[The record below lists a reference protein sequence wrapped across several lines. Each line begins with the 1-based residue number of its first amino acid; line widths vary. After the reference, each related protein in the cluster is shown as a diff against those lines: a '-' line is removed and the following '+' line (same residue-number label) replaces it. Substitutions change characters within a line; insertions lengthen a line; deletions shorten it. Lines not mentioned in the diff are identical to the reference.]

1 MPLALPRFYAII
13 DRSPEASGRPEL
25 PLDEIARMLT
35 GAGVRLIQ
43 VRAKQSLLRPAGY
56 GGQAHALGFGGQ
68 AAPEASGA
76 LLDET
81 RRLLSLL
88 PRESS
93 LIVNDRADVAQLS
106 GAAGVHL
113 GQDDLPAPAARALLG
128 PQKIIG
134 WSTHSAS
141 QVRAGDALPVDYL
154 AFGPIFATATK
165 ASRGFGTEP
174 VVGLAGLREARR
186 LTRKPLVAIGGITP
200 ANAAAVIEAGADSV
214 AVIAGWLA
222 AADIPAR
229 LEEFRRTLGRLD

>member
-13 DRSPEASGRPEL
+13 GRFPEALGRPEL
-25 PLDEIARMLT
+25 SLDEIARMLT

-43 VRAKQSLLRPAGY
+43 IRAKQATT
-56 GGQAHALGFGGQ
+56 Q
-68 AAPEASGA
+68 A

-93 LIVNDRADVAQLS
+93 LIVNDRADVAQLA

-128 PQKIIG
+128 PEKLIG
-134 WSTHSAS
+134 WSTHNSA
-141 QVRAGDALPVDYL
+141 QVEAANQLPVDYL

-165 ASRGFGTEP
+165 ADTQP
-174 VVGLAGLREARR
+174 VVGLAGLREARK
-186 LTRKPLVAIGGITP
+186 LTPKPLVAIGGITS
-200 ANAAAVIEAGADSV
+200 ANAAAAIEAGADSV
-214 AVIAGWLA
+214 AVIAGWLGA
-222 AADIPAR
+222 EDIPAR
-229 LEEFRRTLGRLD
+229 LEEFRRALGRLD

>member
-1 MPLALPRFYAII
+1 MPLALPRFCAII
-13 DRSPEASGRPEL
+13 DRSLRPEL

-56 GGQAHALGFGGQ
+56 GGQAHPLGFGGQ

-76 LLDET
+76 FLDET

-93 LIVNDRADVAQLS
+93 LIVNDRADVARLAE
-106 GAAGVHL
+106 AAGVHL
-113 GQDDLPAPAARALLG
+113 GQDDLPVEAARALLG
-128 PQKIIG
+128 PEKIIG
-134 WSTHSAS
+134 WSTHTPA
-141 QVRAGDALPVDYL
+141 QVEAGDALPVDYL
-154 AFGPIFATATK
+154 AFGPIFATSTK
-165 ASRGFGTEP
+165 ADSEL
-174 VVGLAGLREARR
+174 VVGLAGLREART

-200 ANAAAVIEAGADSV
+200 ANAAAAIEAGADSV
-214 AVIAGWLA
+214 AVIAGWLGA
-222 AADIPAR
+222 DDIPAR

>member
-13 DRSPEASGRPEL
+13 GRFPEASGL

-43 VRAKQSLLRPAGY
+43 IRAKPFGFAPGKQAGSR
-56 GGQAHALGFGGQ
+56 
-68 AAPEASGA
+68 E
-76 LLDET
+76 LLDQT
-81 RRLLSLL
+81 RQLLSLL
-88 PRESS
+88 PREST

-113 GQDDLPAPAARALLG
+113 GQDDLPAAAARKLLG
-128 PQKIIG
+128 PEKIIG
-134 WSTHSAS
+134 WSTHSAA
-141 QVRAGDALPVDYL
+141 QVEAANQLPADYL

-165 ASRGFGTEP
+165 PDTEP
-174 VVGLAGLREARR
+174 VVGLAGLREARK

-214 AVIAGWLA
+214 AVIAGWLGA
-222 AADIPAR
+222 PDIPAR

>member
-1 MPLALPRFYAII
+1 MLLALPRFCAII
-13 DRSPEASGRPEL
+13 DRSLRPEL

-43 VRAKQSLLRPAGY
+43 VRAKKATTG
-56 GGQAHALGFGGQ
+56 
-68 AAPEASGA
+68 E
-76 LLDET
+76 LLDDT

-88 PRESS
+88 PLDSL

-128 PQKIIG
+128 PEKLIG

-141 QVRAGDALPVDYL
+141 QVRAGDVLPVDYL

-165 ASRGFGTEP
+165 ADTEP

-186 LTRKPLVAIGGITP
+186 LTRKPLMAIGGITP
-200 ANAAAVIEAGADSV
+200 ANAAAVIEAGADGV
-214 AVIAGWLA
+214 AVIAGWLGA
-222 AADIPAR
+222 DDIPAR